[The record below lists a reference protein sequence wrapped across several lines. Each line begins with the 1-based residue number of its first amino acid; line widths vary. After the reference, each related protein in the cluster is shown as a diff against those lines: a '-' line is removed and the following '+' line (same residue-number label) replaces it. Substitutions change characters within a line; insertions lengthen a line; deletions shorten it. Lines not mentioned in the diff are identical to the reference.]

1 MCTFWNSDNMH
12 ILQCFEFHEVF
23 FYEVWD
29 RNVRIMKF
37 QLGSNR
43 VVAKK
48 FVVESNVNYQVIYLK
63 CAEKNKKKITISS
76 SNVRNWIVV
85 EYDNRTEKITFEVR
99 LLAVR
104 TWLKVPLVVLT
115 RYICNVFINRLTRSW
130 GTAGSVTQIS
140 ECFKLGQ
147 RILELSYSY
156 WQNTKKT

>member
-1 MCTFWNSDNMH
+1 MH

-76 SNVRNWIVV
+76 SNVRN
-85 EYDNRTEKITFEVR
+85 
-99 LLAVR
+99 
-104 TWLKVPLVVLT
+104 
-115 RYICNVFINRLTRSW
+115 
-130 GTAGSVTQIS
+130 
-140 ECFKLGQ
+140 
-147 RILELSYSY
+147 
-156 WQNTKKT
+156 